1 MEKNLI
7 LIMILAVIIFLIAII
22 LILFL
27 SSKNKIN
34 SLLVKTKLS
43 EQTITENLKS
53 KLDLMVRIIN
63 IIEREL
69 KIESKVFEEIK
80 RIKSDK
86 FNNVALDSLLMNASK
101 EINEIKSDYKELSKT
116 KSFDG
121 LVSDIKDLDIYLTGG
136 RKFYNKYTAIYNN
149 LIKTFPS
156 SMVAKHK
163 KLTYKSL
170 YAESIM
176 TDDLKIDFRD

>member
-1 MEKNLI
+1 MENNLI
-7 LIMILAVIIFLIAII
+7 ILMVLAVIIFLMAII
-22 LILFL
+22 LILFM
-27 SSKNKIN
+27 SGKNKIH
-34 SLLVKTKLS
+34 SLLIKTKIS
-43 EQTITENLKS
+43 EQTINENLKS

-101 EINEIKSDYKELSKT
+101 EVNEIKSDYKELSKT

-121 LVSDIKDLDIYLTGG
+121 LVADIKDLDIYLTGG
-136 RKFYNKYTAIYNN
+136 RRFYNKYAAMYNN

-163 KLTYKSL
+163 KLTYKNL

-176 TDDLKIDFRD
+176 IEDLKIDFRD